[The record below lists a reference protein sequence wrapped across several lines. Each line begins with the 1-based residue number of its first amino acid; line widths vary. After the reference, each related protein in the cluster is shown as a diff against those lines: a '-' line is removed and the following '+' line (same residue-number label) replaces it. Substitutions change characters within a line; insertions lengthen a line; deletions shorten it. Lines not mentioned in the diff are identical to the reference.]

1 MLDNGK
7 EIIIDEFLDYLTN
20 IKMYSKHTIN
30 NYEKDLIK
38 YFKFLDGKDI
48 FYTKVEYSDLKL
60 YLGTISTLKR
70 SSILRNVSSIRS
82 FYNYLVNKNIV
93 ESNVVNLL
101 EVKNNSRRLPNFNT
115 YEMTR
120 NILDNID
127 IVNEFSI
134 RDKLIIE
141 LLYSTGIRVSELVEI
156 KDVDVNLSENII
168 KIFGKGNKERYVV
181 FGSNC
186 ENLLNQYLNL
196 TIKCKAGSQYLIVN
210 NKGSKITTRS
220 INNIIYKYK
229 SKNIKMSAHTFRHSC
244 ATDLLNNGA
253 DLLTVQNLLGHSN
266 MNTTSIYMH
275 TSKEKVRTDYLKA
288 HPRSRKKED

>member
-7 EIIIDEFLDYLTN
+7 ETIIYDFLDYLTN
-20 IKMYSKHTIN
+20 IKMYSKNTIE

-38 YFKFLDGKDI
+38 YFRFLDSENI
-48 FYTKVEYSDLKL
+48 VYSKVEYSDLKI

-82 FYNYLVNKNIV
+82 FYNYLLKKKIV
-93 ESNVVNLL
+93 SSNVVNLL

-115 YEMTR
+115 YETTR
-120 NILDNID
+120 NVLDNID

-168 KIFGKGNKERYVV
+168 KILGKGNKERYVV

-186 ENLLNQYLNL
+186 EDLLKQYFKL
-196 TIKCKAGSQYLIVN
+196 TIKCKQDAQYLIVN

-229 SKNIKMSAHTFRHSC
+229 LVNTKMSAHTFRHSC

-253 DLLTVQNLLGHSN
+253 DLVTVQSLLGHSN
-266 MNTTSIYMH
+266 MATTSIYTH
-275 TSKEKVRTDYLKA
+275 TSKEKIRNDYLKA
-288 HPRSRKKED
+288 HPRSKNKEE